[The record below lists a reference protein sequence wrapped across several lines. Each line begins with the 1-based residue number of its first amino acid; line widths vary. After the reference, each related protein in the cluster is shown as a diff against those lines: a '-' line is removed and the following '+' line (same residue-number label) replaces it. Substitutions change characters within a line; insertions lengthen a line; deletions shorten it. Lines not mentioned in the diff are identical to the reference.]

1 MEFLFLL
8 MMYSEEFFNR
18 VTIRIERILLY
29 FLIFKFI
36 VVMLAKNPHFNP
48 LIIMVHVNKMAG
60 VYL

>member
-18 VTIRIERILLY
+18 VTFLY

-48 LIIMVHVNKMAG
+48 LIIMVHVNKMAS